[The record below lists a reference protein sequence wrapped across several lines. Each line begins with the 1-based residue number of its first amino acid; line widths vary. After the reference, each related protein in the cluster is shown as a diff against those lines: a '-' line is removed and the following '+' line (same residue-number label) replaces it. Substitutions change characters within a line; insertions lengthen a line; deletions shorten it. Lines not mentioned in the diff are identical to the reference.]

1 MTPDGAFVKE
11 WEFATD
17 GLPERSTKRNL
28 LPQFKFQV
36 ALEALKELRSV
47 NQIAA
52 AHKVHPSQVTAWKKE
67 LREGGSQLF
76 ERKNARN
83 RDLEDQEAHT
93 AELERTLGK
102 IVIEKEF
109 LVKKCK
115 QLGIEP

>member
-1 MTPDGAFVKE
+1 MPKQSKN
-11 WEFATD
+11 
-17 GLPERSTKRNL
+17 RSHSAR
-28 LPQFKFQV
+28 FKFQV
-36 ALEALKELRSV
+36 ALEAIKERRSI
-47 NQIAA
+47 NEIAA
-52 AHKVHPSQVTAWKKE
+52 GYKIHPSQVTTWKKE

-76 ERKNARN
+76 ERKNG
-83 RDLEDQEAHT
+83 RDRDAEDQEAHT